1 MTLEE
6 HEASYLQ
13 MTENDYKGYVL
24 SVETPAGVVGTYVI
38 QNHVGRIAKQG
49 SVHLGPR
56 ATREDGAIM
65 AIREAYK
72 NAPEGTRNFTVHTR
86 DPRAAQV
93 GEGRAVPTTST
104 RAA

>member
-1 MTLEE
+1 M
-6 HEASYLQ
+6 
-13 MTENDYKGYVL
+13 
-24 SVETPAGVVGTYVI
+24 I

-49 SVHLGPR
+49 SVYLGPR
-56 ATREDGAIM
+56 ATKEDGVIM

-72 NAPEGTRNFTVHTR
+72 NAPKGTCNFMVHTR
-86 DPRAAQV
+86 DPRAARV